1 MFIINKYEA
10 LSYNQ
15 KPTKDTSELTNERVR
30 FPLVLVIDETG
41 KNLGTMS
48 SKEAYFLAVDKELD
62 LVCIAPNG
70 KPPVCKILNYS
81 KYKYEQTKKAK
92 EAKKNQK
99 VVELKEVRF
108 TPLTD
113 THDLETKAK
122 ACKEWLKAGDKVKVT
137 VKFKGRQMA
146 HIEVGENTLK
156 DFLGLVEE
164 FATVE
169 KEPTMEGTRLSC
181 FIVPKKNK

>member
-1 MFIINKYEA
+1 MIDGCTTRFLIFKRKVLFINKYEA
-10 LSYNQ
+10 LSYSQ
-15 KPTKDTSELTNERVR
+15 KPVKENNELTNERVR
-30 FPLVLVIDETG
+30 FPSVLVIDENG

-62 LVCIAPNG
+62 LVCIAPQG

-81 KYKYEQTKKAK
+81 KYKYEQVKKAK

-113 THDLETKAK
+113 THDLQTKAK
-122 ACKEWLKAGDKVKVT
+122 ACKEWLEDGNKVKVT
-137 VKFKGRQMA
+137 VR
-146 HIEVGENTLK
+146 
-156 DFLGLVEE
+156 
-164 FATVE
+164 
-169 KEPTMEGTRLSC
+169 
-181 FIVPKKNK
+181 